1 MTRRRDAALAGSVL
15 VPVAAAA
22 VLLRTPV
29 TPEPVFVGVVG
40 ALALELALSVRA
52 SSVRRLWERR
62 GVRVA
67 SVALAIVGT
76 ALGVAILGPA
86 SLLVVAAGL
95 STYLLLLAVVEL
107 RSRRSGPERRP

>member
-1 MTRRRDAALAGSVL
+1 MTRRRDAALAGSVF
-15 VPVAAAA
+15 VPVAAAVA
-22 VLLRTPV
+22 LLRTPV

-40 ALALELALSVRA
+40 ALALEIALSLRA

-62 GVRVA
+62 GVRAASAAVA
-67 SVALAIVGT
+67 AVGT
-76 ALGVAILGPA
+76 ALGVVVFGPA

-107 RSRRSGPERRP
+107 WSRHLDRANSQ

>member
-1 MTRRRDAALAGSVL
+1 MTRRRDAALAGAMF

-22 VLLRTPV
+22 VLLRPPV
-29 TPEPVFVGVVG
+29 TAEPVFVGVVG
-40 ALALELALSVRA
+40 ALALEIALSVRA
-52 SSVRRLWERR
+52 SSVRKLWERR

-76 ALGVAILGPA
+76 ALGVVAFGPT

-95 STYLLLLAVVEL
+95 STYLLLLGVVEL
-107 RSRRSGPERRP
+107 RSRRFGPE

>member
-22 VLLRTPV
+22 VLLRPPV
-29 TPEPVFVGVVG
+29 TAEPVFVGVVG
-40 ALALELALSVRA
+40 ALALEIALSVRA
-52 SSVRRLWERR
+52 SAVRRLWERR

-67 SVALAIVGT
+67 SVALAVVGT
-76 ALGVAILGPA
+76 ALGVAAFGPA
-86 SLLVVAAGL
+86 SLLAATAGL

-107 RSRRSGPERRP
+107 GSRLFGSERRS